1 MANFISNAF
10 MIPNDLIDKGYM
22 KKMKGSA
29 LPCYVLIV
37 RNTRGWNKTTDSM
50 SISQFVEQTG
60 YNKDTVLKGLNTL
73 EELGVIA
80 KKSSKNRA
88 SEYTLTD
95 SIIAVDILDSEKL
108 DSEILDSENGS
119 GSEKLDSEMGSGV
132 ENLDKLLSKN
142 STHNNNIKTNTKTKG
157 NFSEEFEIFWNTYP
171 TCKRKSDKSGTFKT
185 FEKYTRVISLEKLIA
200 ILNAFKLDSQW
211 IKNDGEYIPA
221 PSAWLNK
228 KHWEND
234 FWLKAAGLVEQQPQ
248 SAETPEYANPQRRH
262 IPTMPKRFKGM
273 NA

>member
-10 MIPNDLIDKGYM
+10 MLPNDLVDKGFM
-22 KKMKGSA
+22 AQMRGAA
-29 LPCYVLIV
+29 LPCYLYIV
-37 RNTRGWNKTTDSM
+37 RKTRGWNKTDDDI
-50 SISQFVEQTG
+50 SISQLVEGTG
-60 YNKDTVLKGLNTL
+60 YKKDAVLAGIDILLGLGIIEKITY
-73 EELGVIA
+73 V
-80 KKSSKNRA
+80 NRP
-88 SEYTLTD
+88 SNYTLTD
-95 SIIAVDILDSEKL
+95 NIIAVGKTDTEQSAVGKTDSETESAVGNSDTK
-108 DSEILDSENGS
+108 S
-119 GSEKLDSEMGSGV
+119 GSAVGKT
-132 ENLDKLLSKN
+132 DKLLSEKP
-142 STHNNNIKTNTKTKG
+142 THNNNIKTNTKTKG
-157 NFSEEFEIFWNTYP
+157 NFSEEFEIFWNAYP

>member
-1 MANFISNAF
+1 

-73 EELGVIA
+73 EELGVIS

-95 SIIAVDILDSEKL
+95 NIIAVDFLDSEKL

-119 GSEKLDSEMGSGV
+119 GIENLDSKMGSGV

-157 NFSEEFEIFWNTYP
+157 NFSEEFETFWNAYP

-185 FEKYTRVISLEKLIA
+185 FEKYIRVISLEKLIA

-234 FWLKAAGLVEQQPQ
+234 FWLKAAGLVEKQPQ
-248 SAETPEYANPQRRH
+248 SAETPEYANQPRRH
-262 IPTMPKRFKGM
+262 VPTMPKRFKGM